1 MVDRPKTIEKPLVPM
16 VSSKPFIQWQWW
28 PWKPLMFHNGSN
40 HSPKTPC
47 LGRLN
52 KLTIIL
58 IKYIKFVSS
67 PTPNSTSP
75 HFWEFLEFWTFS
87 VTLLGNFTTD
97 LKDCSKQLSILG
109 RAEENAESARSV
121 IYAIFSAHS
130 AYFNVSRQKVPY
142 FNVSRQKVPYFNVS
156 RQKVSY
162 FNVSRQKSV
171 VFQRFATKSVIHIL
185 MCLTLLKHAKT
196 VFNTVKACWNSV

>member
-1 MVDRPKTIEKPLVPM
+1 MDRYHSIVWPMVGYHWKTIESNGCQTKNHRKTIEPNGCQTKKTSGPMVDRPKTIEKPLVPM

-75 HFWEFLEFWTFS
+75 HFLEFLEFWTFS
-87 VTLLGNFTTD
+87 VTLLGNFITD

-109 RAEENAESARSV
+109 L
-121 IYAIFSAHS
+121 I
-130 AYFNVSRQKVPY
+130 
-142 FNVSRQKVPYFNVS
+142 
-156 RQKVSY
+156 
-162 FNVSRQKSV
+162 
-171 VFQRFATKSVIHIL
+171 
-185 MCLTLLKHAKT
+185 
-196 VFNTVKACWNSV
+196 

>member
-1 MVDRPKTIEKPLVPM
+1 MDRYHSIVWPMVGYHWKTIESNGCQTKNHRKTIEPNGCQTKKTSGPMVDRPKTIEKPLVPM

-67 PTPNSTSP
+67 PRPNPIYIYKNILFGSPFLLEKVLISLKMGP
-75 HFWEFLEFWTFS
+75 HFDKFRAPFWR
-87 VTLLGNFTTD
+87 
-97 LKDCSKQLSILG
+97 I
-109 RAEENAESARSV
+109 
-121 IYAIFSAHS
+121 
-130 AYFNVSRQKVPY
+130 
-142 FNVSRQKVPYFNVS
+142 
-156 RQKVSY
+156 
-162 FNVSRQKSV
+162 
-171 VFQRFATKSVIHIL
+171 
-185 MCLTLLKHAKT
+185 
-196 VFNTVKACWNSV
+196 

>member
-1 MVDRPKTIEKPLVPM
+1 MDRYHSIVWPMVGYHWKTIESNGCQTKNHRKTIEPNGCQTKKTSGPMVDRPKTIEKPLVPM

-67 PTPNSTSP
+67 PRPNSTSP
-75 HFWEFLEFWTFS
+75 PFWVPISAGKGPHFTQKWVPILTNLGPHFDEFRSPFW
-87 VTLLGNFTTD
+87 
-97 LKDCSKQLSILG
+97 QI
-109 RAEENAESARSV
+109 
-121 IYAIFSAHS
+121 
-130 AYFNVSRQKVPY
+130 
-142 FNVSRQKVPYFNVS
+142 
-156 RQKVSY
+156 
-162 FNVSRQKSV
+162 
-171 VFQRFATKSVIHIL
+171 
-185 MCLTLLKHAKT
+185 
-196 VFNTVKACWNSV
+196 

>member
-1 MVDRPKTIEKPLVPM
+1 MDRYHSIVWPMVGYHWKTIESNGCQTKDHRKTIEPNGCQTKKTSGPMVDRPKTIEKPLVPM

-67 PTPNSTSP
+67 PRPNPTSP
-75 HFWEFLEFWTFS
+75 HFIDFEKFWTLS
-87 VTLLGNFTTD
+87 VILQGNCTRD
-97 LKDCSKQLSILG
+97 VKDCPKQLSVLG
-109 RAEENAESARSV
+109 L
-121 IYAIFSAHS
+121 I
-130 AYFNVSRQKVPY
+130 
-142 FNVSRQKVPYFNVS
+142 
-156 RQKVSY
+156 
-162 FNVSRQKSV
+162 
-171 VFQRFATKSVIHIL
+171 
-185 MCLTLLKHAKT
+185 
-196 VFNTVKACWNSV
+196 